1 MTMRIRSTLRAASA
15 LTVTLALAAC
25 GDAAPTENPVSASV
39 AAATTLDVATIAGDA
54 ATEDVETF
62 KVNRGAL
69 GFAQFADFE
78 RFGRWDP
85 CPYDGTAARFIC
97 APKARGPFNATRS
110 YAYADAAGAAQSAYG
125 ATTTASANFRW
136 TLAGTI
142 TKRRW
147 SGTVARERDVT
158 LSGLL
163 GSNSTVTVNGT
174 GSSER
179 QRTRFAKD
187 GVDGANA
194 IAREYEL
201 EGSAVVKD
209 VVTAAV
215 RLPDAWPASGTI
227 TRNHSVT
234 RTDAVNG
241 TRITTRTSV
250 VTFNGTQ
257 FVPLTVNGTE
267 FTLDLAT
274 GTVTPKAS

>member
-1 MTMRIRSTLRAASA
+1 MWIRSTLCAATA
-15 LTVTLALAAC
+15 LIVTLALAAC

-69 GFAQFADFE
+69 GFAQLADFE

-85 CPYDGTAARFIC
+85 CPYDASAARFVC
-97 APKARGPFNATRS
+97 ASKARGPFSNTRS

-142 TKRRW
+142 TRRRW
-147 SGTVARERDVT
+147 SGTMARERDVT
-158 LSGLL
+158 ISGLL
-163 GSNSTVTVNGT
+163 GSNSTITVNGT
-174 GSSER
+174 GSTER

-201 EGSAVVKD
+201 EGSAVLKD
-209 VVTAAV
+209 VVTAAI

-234 RTDAVNG
+234 RIDAVNG

-257 FVPLTVNGTE
+257 FVPLIVNGTE

-274 GTVTPKAS
+274 GTVTPEAS